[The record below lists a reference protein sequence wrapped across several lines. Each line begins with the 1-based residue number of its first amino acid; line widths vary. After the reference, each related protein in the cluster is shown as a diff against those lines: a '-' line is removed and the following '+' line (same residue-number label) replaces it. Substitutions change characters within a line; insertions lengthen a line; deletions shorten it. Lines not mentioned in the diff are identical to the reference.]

1 MPQLPPTPKEAAL
14 RKNGCLHPHPDRVR
28 DELFRENPFFDPRD
42 LTQVKYEMLRRTR
55 AEGDPVSAS
64 AARFGLSRVSFYKA
78 RRAWEEGGLPA
89 LLPQRPGPHGPHKL
103 TAEVVAAL
111 RAARTET
118 PALNAQEL
126 TGLVR
131 ERFGLSVHRRSI
143 ARAWRGWKKTAVIAP
158 GPRVAVSGPPG
169 PYAAAYER
177 LRAQALAASGAGRG
191 RPPWCCAASPGGP
204 RRPVR
209 RSSRPPPS
217 PCSST

>member
-1 MPQLPPTPKEAAL
+1 MPQLPPDPKEAAL

-28 DELFRENPFFDPRD
+28 DELFRENPFFDSRD

-55 AEGDPVSAS
+55 AEGDPVSAT

-111 RAARTET
+111 RAARTEN

-131 ERFGLSVHRRSI
+131 ERFGLAVHRRSI
-143 ARAWRGWKKTAVIAP
+143 ARALARVEKK
-158 GPRVAVSGPPG
+158 
-169 PYAAAYER
+169 
-177 LRAQALAASGAGRG
+177 
-191 RPPWCCAASPGGP
+191 RP
-204 RRPVR
+204 
-209 RSSRPPPS
+209 
-217 PCSST
+217 

>member
-1 MPQLPPTPKEAAL
+1 MSQLPPDPKEAAL

-28 DELFRENPFFDPRD
+28 DGLFLQNPFFDPRD

-55 AEGDPVSAS
+55 AEGDQVSAT

-111 RAARTET
+111 RAARTEN

-131 ERFGLSVHRRSI
+131 ERFGLAVHRRSI
-143 ARAWRGWKKTAVIAP
+143 ARALARVEKK
-158 GPRVAVSGPPG
+158 
-169 PYAAAYER
+169 
-177 LRAQALAASGAGRG
+177 
-191 RPPWCCAASPGGP
+191 RP
-204 RRPVR
+204 
-209 RSSRPPPS
+209 
-217 PCSST
+217 